1 MGDYANFPASNFM
14 TDFEIIVLQDEYI
27 RRRERERLL
36 ETQRIRQEEF
46 LRQQA
51 IDIIE
56 DNQNQNTCRLQ
67 RIRDDSMIRNEIE
80 SIVQKEVIGKIL
92 ANKNTIETVSNS
104 ENEKENY
111 EEKDNDKHKDENFD
125 ANLSSFKSPNTTTTS
140 STNSSD
146 SMHSASNISLSVQE
160 DLDEEKKKK
169 DYQDYLASFKLH
181 RRVHNNDT
189 LFMEIMNILQSKAGE
204 FQTVLS
210 SIRPTHTCATL
221 QETAHNDYFI
231 CHICN
236 RYPKVITHWEG
247 GNNPFPWKYGV
258 NEHPFARNVGASIK
272 HLWDNHTK
280 VKGTRH
286 ITLKM
291 ERLLKSVQ
299 KDMEDPKKRPTFFKR
314 LSMPKSASTSCLEAA
329 WKSNQTDLTK
339 DMVNTYTFDREDC
352 IGHSKIIRTQGLA
365 YIHDWADSVYCS
377 CKTKIIDYDEKK
389 DYQAPMLIL
398 DPNLSLSS
406 APSFFNIYKK
416 SIHHLHRTIKCPFKI
431 HMDQTRKIH
440 HCSFPPEGP
449 KTRSMTI
456 KDNLQ
461 EQNDQA
467 NQQQGVD
474 QTHEPS
480 GGQNAEGGQGQVAA
494 AQALGAAGPILEVG
508 APVQGAVAQIQAD
521 TTNGQPHEKGK
532 GGVRTPN
539 PRVERSRGL
548 TARNLAA
555 SAVGL
560 LDVRLSGPLS
570 EMKF

>member
-92 ANKNTIETVSNS
+92 ANKDTIETVSNS
-104 ENEKENY
+104 ENEKEDY
-111 EEKDNDKHKDENFD
+111 EEKDNDENKDENFD

-160 DLDEEKKKK
+160 DFDEEKKKK

-299 KDMEDPKKRPTFFKR
+299 KDMEDPKKRPTFFKK

-339 DMVNTYTFDREDC
+339 DMVNTYTF
-352 IGHSKIIRTQGLA
+352 I
-365 YIHDWADSVYCS
+365 YDWADSVYCS
-377 CKTKIIDYDEKK
+377 CKTKIINYDDKK
-389 DYQAPMLIL
+389 EYQAPMLIL
-398 DPNLSLSS
+398 DQNLSLSS
-406 APSFFNIYKK
+406 APSFFKK

-461 EQNDQA
+461 DQNDQA
-467 NQQQGVD
+467 NQQQEVD
-474 QTHEPS
+474 QTPGPS
-480 GGQNAEGGQGQVAA
+480 GEQNVGGGQEQEAA
-494 AQALGAAGPILEVG
+494 AQALEAGGPILEVG
-508 APVQGAVAQIQAD
+508 APVQGAVAQVQAD
-521 TTNGQPHEKGK
+521 TNNRQPHEKGK
-532 GGVRTPN
+532 GGKRT
-539 PRVERSRGL
+539 PRVERSHGL
-548 TARNLAA
+548 RARNLAA
-555 SAVGL
+555 STMGL

-570 EMKF
+570 EIKF